1 MITVNMHEAKSRLS
15 ELVAAAEAGEEIV
28 ICRSGV
34 AVAEI
39 RKRKPALRILKVNP
53 KLKPLAIRYDPTEP
67 LQPDEWPDA
76 LR

>member
-34 AVAEI
+34 EVAEI
-39 RKRKPALRILKVNP
+39 RKRKPSVRSLKVNP
-53 KLKPLAIRYDPTEP
+53 KLKPLAINYDPTEP
-67 LQPDEWPDA
+67 LQPGEWPED